1 MKKANREEVKYENLD
16 QFLGIERDQNV
27 VQIKQHQVSG
37 VGCGSNKVC
46 AKV

>member
-1 MKKANREEVKYENLD
+1 MKKANRDEVKYETLD

-27 VQIKQHQVSG
+27 VQIKQNQVSG